1 MIKKLMKGNPPDN
14 GQVITFPKLM
24 SVKLDGIRCSV
35 QDGQVLSYSLKL
47 IPNEYIR
54 KCLAKPEY
62 EGLDGE
68 LIVGSANH
76 ELTYNITAS
85 AVMSI
90 KGDPD
95 FAFHVFDILGQE
107 HLPYVDRLTYLKIKV
122 GNRSAKLQHVEIVQQ
137 TQIDNQEQL
146 ETFYESNLAE
156 GYEGGIVRS
165 LTGIYK
171 HGRCTAKSQD
181 LLKYKPLEDAEASFT
196 VGEGDYWITGIY
208 EAQTNNNEKFTNEIG
223 HSARSSHAENKV
235 GNGMLGGFY
244 VTTKTGVDFKV
255 APGKIKH
262 DEREAIWQAH
272 LRGEEIQH
280 DFLKFSF
287 LPVGMLNAPRHP
299 RAIGWRS
306 KDDL

>member
-1 MIKKLMKGNPPDN
+1 MIKKLMKGQAPDA
-14 GQVITFPKLM
+14 GQVITFPKLL
-24 SVKLDGIRCSV
+24 STKFDGIRCSV
-35 QDGQVLSYSLKL
+35 QDGQVLSYSLKS

-54 KCLAKPEY
+54 KCLSRPQY

-68 LIVGSANH
+68 LIVGPANH
-76 ELTYNITAS
+76 ELTYNTTAS

-90 KGDPD
+90 KGEPD
-95 FAFHVFDILGQE
+95 FKFYVFDTVNHAE
-107 HLPYVDRLTYLKIKV
+107 LPYEDRLAIVKILA
-122 GNRSAKLQHVEIVQQ
+122 SSLEHTIVTDQVR
-137 TQIDNQEQL
+137 INSQEEL
-146 ETFYESNLAE
+146 AAAYEQNLAE
-156 GYEGGIVRS
+156 GYEGAIVRS
-165 LTGIYK
+165 TSGMYK

-196 VGEGDYWITGIY
+196 VGEGDFWVTGIY
-208 EAQTNNNEKFTNEIG
+208 EAQTNNNEKFINETG

-244 VTTKTGVDFKV
+244 VTSKAGVQFKV

-272 LRGEEIQH
+272 LRGEAIKH
-280 DFLKFSF
+280 DFLKFNY

-306 KDDL
+306 RDDL